1 MNKSVLIAAA
11 IIGYLYYRFIHDGT
25 VETYSSVSNKVY
37 KVQNT
42 QDRQRKAD
50 ILAMVH
56 AKLEKIVN
64 ALSKDNRYNSQPN
77 VQRLLKHWD
86 RGISIKE
93 IGNMESDAAY
103 VINKQFMSF
112 CLKNNSNT
120 VEYNNLITYVGIHE
134 LSHIMSVE
142 TGHNNE
148 FKNNFKFLLNYAK
161 NLEWVD
167 PITQLKGPL
176 YIELSKLNTPDS
188 YCGVLIS
195 NSMN

>member
-1 MNKSVLIAAA
+1 MTPLTIVSIVLV
-11 IIGYLYYRFIHDGT
+11 GYLYYRFIHDGT
-25 VETYSSVSNKVY
+25 VDTYSQLDNKIY

-50 ILAMVH
+50 ILAMIRG
-56 AKLEKIVN
+56 KLEKIVSTL
-64 ALSKDNRYNSQPN
+64 AVDSRYNSQTN
-77 VQRLLKHWD
+77 VMRLLKHWK

-93 IGNMESDAAY
+93 IGNMENDAAY

-112 CLKNNSNT
+112 CLKNNNESI
-120 VEYNNLITYVGIHE
+120 EYNNLITYVGIHE
-134 LSHIMSVE
+134 LAHIMSVE
-142 TGHNNE
+142 TGHNEE

-167 PITQLKGPL
+167 PKTNVAGPL